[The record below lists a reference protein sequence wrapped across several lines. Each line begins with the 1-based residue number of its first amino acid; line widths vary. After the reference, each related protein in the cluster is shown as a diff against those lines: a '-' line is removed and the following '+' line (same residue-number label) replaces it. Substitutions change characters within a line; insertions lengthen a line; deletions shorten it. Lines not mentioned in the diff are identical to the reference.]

1 MSSAREP
8 SLEFCSEPELMEQ
21 PYEMLMEAMRRHH
34 DSLAEQLQQL
44 DARVQQ
50 IAESLC
56 QGRRGALSRRGSTH
70 SNNSAAVEHP
80 ATQKRLQA
88 DSLAME
94 VLQMDISHLGVGH
107 LPTRSMSLKKL
118 PGIIRR
124 QQRAHSTNSTPKKE
138 KEVDFS
144 ILPSSPALP
153 GFLEQGPVPREAT
166 QSVTEE
172 TDGLHRS
179 IGASTGLPSGS
190 CSRDQEDSRGRFVPQ
205 ESRSLSREDGQL
217 IPRSSTSG
225 NKTFHRGGSQSS
237 AFEAAEPQEDA
248 KSLKSMHR
256 GGSLGSG
263 FLAEVAESQEDGK
276 SSRGENTPKE
286 SSKKT
291 RAVSIVSSGG
301 KEREKTRRA
310 SAVLDRA
317 VSKGNL
323 SEVFRLREQELTAA
337 LSHRPSNDPQT
348 PSAKSREKTTMLQEL
363 TNEDGGTSEL
373 SADEVEIGHEK
384 SCWLRFGRLNT
395 WVSVH
400 ASKALGL
407 VPLFDD
413 LESAGWIS
421 RCRKVASRLYHW
433 LLVAFLIYGIVNR
446 AIELSICP
454 GEDQDEACSA
464 YWPPLA
470 VDMLLLVGAVMVMCS
485 RGGFLNYSG
494 NTRIVAQS
502 VQELAV
508 YCEQN
513 DLDEAFKIWS
523 ASDALWALVVW
534 LLMLGGRFGRLAFN
548 AWTEETSMLA
558 TMDFIAM
565 YSLATGVLVVSSF
578 WQFRTSHAMLLIVNS
593 WSASLLRGDES
604 CIQSKKEWKRV
615 SGLFRKTS
623 RAFERCFSALA
634 ATIVLLILSALFD
647 MSRRWNVEML
657 ASVSFAFILP
667 GVLWTAATTTTA
679 CNRLPSLV
687 MLCEVDDEDE
697 DAEYM
702 DLAMFL
708 SLSECGFFVWDT
720 CVTIGLVQK
729 FLYFTTAVAGS
740 IGFQVGAF
748 HLAMAA

>member
-1 MSSAREP
+1 MGPMGTAREP
-8 SLEFCSEPELMEQ
+8 SLEFCSEPELTDQ
-21 PYEMLMEAMRRHH
+21 PNEILMEAMRRHH
-34 DSLAEQLQQL
+34 DSLAEKLQQL

-50 IAESLC
+50 VLDSLC
-56 QGRRGALSRRGSTH
+56 HSRRLMPLRRSSTH
-70 SNNSAAVEHP
+70 SNNSAAEP
-80 ATQKRLQA
+80 SQKRLQA

-94 VLQMDISHLGVGH
+94 VLQMDISHLGAGH

-118 PGIIRR
+118 PGITRR
-124 QQRAHSTNSTPKKE
+124 RERTHSTNSTPKE
-138 KEVDFS
+138 KVDFA
-144 ILPSSPALP
+144 ILPSSPPLP
-153 GFLEQGPVPREAT
+153 GVLEQSPAIPPMPR
-166 QSVTEE
+166 SGTEDIG
-172 TDGLHRS
+172 TDT
-179 IGASTGLPSGS
+179 ALPSGS
-190 CSRDQEDSRGRFVPQ
+190 YSRDQEDSRGRFAQ
-205 ESRSLSREDGQL
+205 DSRSFSKEENQVM
-217 IPRSSTSG
+217 PRSSTSG
-225 NKTFHRGGSQSS
+225 NKSIHRGNSQSS
-237 AFEAAEPQEDA
+237 ALVEGAEPQEDA
-248 KSLKSMHR
+248 KSFKPFHR
-256 GGSLGSG
+256 GSSLNSA
-263 FLAEVAESQEDGK
+263 FLAEVAESQEDGR

-286 SSKKT
+286 GSKK
-291 RAVSIVSSGG
+291 RDVSIVSSGG
-301 KEREKTRRA
+301 GGREKTRRA

-323 SEVFRLREQELTAA
+323 SEVFRLREQELTAT
-337 LSHRPSNDPQT
+337 LSHRPSGDPQNA
-348 PSAKSREKTTMLQEL
+348 SVKSREKTTLQEL

-373 SADEVEIGHEK
+373 SADEDDIANKK

-413 LESAGWIS
+413 LESAGWRS
-421 RCRKVASRLYHW
+421 RGRKMASRLYHW
-433 LLVAFLIYGIVNR
+433 LLVAFLISGIVNL
-446 AIELSICP
+446 AIELSSCS
-454 GEDQDEACSA
+454 GQDETCSS
-464 YWPPLA
+464 YWPPMA

-485 RGGFLNYSG
+485 RGGFLNYSD

-508 YCEQN
+508 YCQQN
-513 DLDEAFKIWS
+513 GLDEAFKIWS

-548 AWTEETSMLA
+548 ILTATEEISILA
-558 TMDFIAM
+558 TLDVIAI

-578 WQFRTSHAMLLIVNS
+578 WQFRTSHAMLLIVNN

-657 ASVSFAFILP
+657 ASISFAFILP

-748 HLAMAA
+748 QLAMAA

>member
-1 MSSAREP
+1 
-8 SLEFCSEPELMEQ
+8 MEQ

-502 VQELAV
+502 VQELAATGLRSSLKV
-508 YCEQN
+508 
-513 DLDEAFKIWS
+513 
-523 ASDALWALVVW
+523 ASLFAERQAGTTLASLC
-534 LLMLGGRFGRLAFN
+534 LGLGGGVCGQTSFSFPAADDVLGSAHPRSPVADHARRLAD
-548 AWTEETSMLA
+548 AR
-558 TMDFIAM
+558 
-565 YSLATGVLVVSSF
+565 GVLAYL
-578 WQFRTSHAMLLIVNS
+578 RTECAVPHLDGSQQRISNFPTQQSPRPEHARV
-593 WSASLLRGDES
+593 LREYEEEKEA
-604 CIQSKKEWKRV
+604 KKEEKKAAKKKKAAEEKKAAKKAT
-615 SGLFRKTS
+615 RK
-623 RAFERCFSALA
+623 EH
-634 ATIVLLILSALFD
+634 
-647 MSRRWNVEML
+647 SRRAPREAAKNKK
-657 ASVSFAFILP
+657 ASKRREEKA
-667 GVLWTAATTTTA
+667 TAKASGSGRA
-679 CNRLPSLV
+679 KAPRLG
-687 MLCEVDDEDE
+687 E
-697 DAEYM
+697 A
-702 DLAMFL
+702 
-708 SLSECGFFVWDT
+708 
-720 CVTIGLVQK
+720 
-729 FLYFTTAVAGS
+729 AGS
-740 IGFQVGAF
+740 EVSADATAYRDKHGPLSNERGLQQGLDFNGPLERGPSPSGSEAE
-748 HLAMAA
+748 